1 MSEPASLPDDERE
14 PEPEQSPTMGPVS
27 AGAMTAF
34 GVVGLVFGWSMHRIG
49 DYLWGHAPLVTL
61 SQVLA
66 PYIASV
72 ILGIIAWVTWGQ
84 VQGGRPSIS
93 RSKRSEVGARTGVPL
108 DFQSA
113 VNRLVLARA
122 SALIGCLIAGGY
134 LGYAMSWLWIQG
146 DYAVSPAVRSA
157 ITGVG
162 GLIMTLTALGLQRAC
177 RVRSKDDSDLV

>member
-1 MSEPASLPDDERE
+1 
-14 PEPEQSPTMGPVS
+14 
-27 AGAMTAF
+27 MTGF

-49 DYLWGHAPLVTL
+49 DHFWGHAPLVTW

-66 PYIASV
+66 PYIASA
-72 ILGIIAWVTWGQ
+72 ILGVLAWITWGQ
-84 VQGGRPSIS
+84 VRGSRPFARDSKKRDRRSQG
-93 RSKRSEVGARTGVPL
+93 AAPL

-113 VNRLVLARA
+113 VNRLILARA
-122 SALIGCLIAGGY
+122 CALIGCLIAGGY

-157 ITGVG
+157 ITAIG
-162 GLIMTLTALGLQRAC
+162 GIIMTLTALGLQRAC

>member
-1 MSEPASLPDDERE
+1 MTEPTSPPDDQESGSEPSEPNRASL
-14 PEPEQSPTMGPVS
+14 GPVS
-27 AGAMTAF
+27 AGAMTGF
-34 GVVGLVFGWSMHRIG
+34 GVVGLIGGWSMHRIG
-49 DYLWGHAPLVTL
+49 DYFWGHAPLVTW

-72 ILGIIAWVTWGQ
+72 ILGVVAWMTWKQ
-84 VQGGRPSIS
+84 VKGRGS
-93 RSKRSEVGARTGVPL
+93 RTRRPL

-134 LGYAMSWLWIQG
+134 LGYAMSWLWIEG

-162 GLIMTLTALGLQRAC
+162 GIIMTLTALGLQRAC
-177 RVRSKDDSDLV
+177 RVRSEDDST